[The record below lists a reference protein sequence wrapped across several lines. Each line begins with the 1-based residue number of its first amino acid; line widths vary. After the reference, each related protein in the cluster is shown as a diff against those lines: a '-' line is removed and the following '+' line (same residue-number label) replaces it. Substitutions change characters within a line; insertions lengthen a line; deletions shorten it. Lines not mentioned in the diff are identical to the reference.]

1 MNNQSGGP
9 MRGPRFDQYES
20 PSFRSILTS
29 LGLWCVALI
38 TPVLAFYFFI
48 LTEDYASLAPFLI
61 ILCCGL
67 IVLCCGAFYVLYKR
81 QKEYAAS
88 YQARRDEAAIKIF
101 NAVRSSSDE
110 QKFAIFLRPFYTTDK
125 IKSREMIPVPVQVQ
139 GPSGPITIMNPV
151 PMEHGLEDAIV
162 KAFSR
167 TMPVVALGK
176 PGETFGVG
184 RILVDEESWQK
195 AATQLMDHAAL
206 IIFQPSSHPGS
217 FWEVKQI
224 VLDHYLCK
232 TVFIMPPDPQGW
244 KELRGDW
251 ELLKKNMASSGITLP
266 EYQADGLLFSVDAKG
281 QCISEKLRL
290 GFPGNLLEMFIR
302 LSSPVIRGRG

>member
-1 MNNQSGGP
+1 
-9 MRGPRFDQYES
+9 MRGPRFDQHVS

-38 TPVLAFYFFI
+38 TPVLAFYFVI

-81 QKEYAAS
+81 HKEYVAS

-110 QKFAIFLRPFYTTDK
+110 QFAIFLRPFYTTNK

-139 GPSGPITIMNPV
+139 GPSGQITIMNQV
-151 PMEHGLEDAIV
+151 PIEHPLEDTLV
-162 KAFSR
+162 TAFR
-167 TMPVVALGK
+167 WTMPVVALGK

-251 ELLKKNMASSGITLP
+251 ELLKKNMASSGITFP
-266 EYQADGLLFSVDAKG
+266 EYQADGLLFSVDRKG
-281 QCISEKLRL
+281 QYISEKLRL
-290 GFPGNLLEMFIR
+290 GLPGNLLETFIR